1 MAIPSNGLHS
11 NGFSLVRSILKSN
24 KIPLSLRKELLKPT
38 KIYSKEILK
47 LTANNLIHSAAHITG
62 GGLIENLTRSIPENL
77 SLNVDL
83 SKIKV
88 NKIFK
93 WLKSKNISDNE
104 MMNTF
109 NCGVGF
115 CVISP
120 KKNIVKI
127 KNTFENKFKPYEI
140 GFISREK
147 TKVKISN

>member
-1 MAIPSNGLHS
+1 M
-11 NGFSLVRSILKSN
+11 SN
-24 KIPLSLRKELLKPT
+24 KTTLSPT
-38 KIYSKEILK
+38 KVIM
-47 LTANNLIHSAAHITG
+47 
-62 GGLIENLTRSIPENL
+62 L
-77 SLNVDL
+77 SN
-83 SKIKV
+83 
-88 NKIFK
+88 IFK

-147 TKVKISN
+147 TKVKISNSLKW

>member
-1 MAIPSNGLHS
+1 
-11 NGFSLVRSILKSN
+11 
-24 KIPLSLRKELLKPT
+24 
-38 KIYSKEILK
+38 
-47 LTANNLIHSAAHITG
+47 
-62 GGLIENLTRSIPENL
+62 
-77 SLNVDL
+77 
-83 SKIKV
+83 
-88 NKIFK
+88 
-93 WLKSKNISDNE
+93 

-147 TKVKISN
+147 TKVKISNSLKW